1 MAKCTM
7 QHQIGTAYCHEYT
20 TQPIGG
26 NADGLPPFRGPRAD
40 WQVPEDALVSV
51 DIQDVG

>member
-1 MAKCTM
+1 M
-7 QHQIGTAYCHEYT
+7 QIARSMHNAATDRNRLHT

-40 WQVPEDALVSV
+40 WQVPDDALVSRM
-51 DIQDVG
+51 